1 MILRELVRTCSHSS
15 VFNILY
21 KEYYKNQSEDNLI
34 NYSILYREVC
44 DELLNKLKN
53 PNSDLK
59 LYITEKDEEDFT
71 DPFFPKKVVD
81 ICLYNEKLDELL
93 PMDFVLWSE
102 IVDCEIYESI
112 KISES
117 EILAHI
123 LYEITTY
130 GFTESQIISSKI
142 DLESKSEKF
151 NNLKIIKW
159 EDINKNIDI

>member
-21 KEYYKNQSEDNLI
+21 KEYYKNQSEDSLI

-44 DELLNKLKN
+44 DELLSKLKN

-71 DPFFPKKVVD
+71 DPFFPKKVVG
-81 ICLYNEKLDELL
+81 ICLYSEKLDELL
-93 PMDFVLWSE
+93 PIDLMLWSE
-102 IVDCEIYESI
+102 IIDCEIHKSI
-112 KISES
+112 EISEI
-117 EILAHI
+117 ETLAHI

-142 DLESKSEKF
+142 DLESKSKKF
-151 NNLKIIKW
+151 NDSKIIKW
-159 EDINKNIDI
+159 EDINKNIDF